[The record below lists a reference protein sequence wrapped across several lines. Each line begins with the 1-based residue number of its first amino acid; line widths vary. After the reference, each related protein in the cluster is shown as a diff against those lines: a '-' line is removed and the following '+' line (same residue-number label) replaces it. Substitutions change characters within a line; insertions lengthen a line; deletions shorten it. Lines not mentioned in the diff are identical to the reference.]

1 MIAPPVID
9 GMTVSVDGSGS
20 YDPDAITPPGIVSWS
35 WNWGDMTM
43 DGSGAMATHTYAMG
57 GDYTITLTVKDVD
70 GLEDTETA
78 LVHIEG
84 VVDPYPVA
92 SFTATMDWMTVTVI
106 STSTD
111 NLPIPTTSWAFGDG
125 ATATG
130 LTATH
135 TYAAL
140 GLWTITLT
148 VTDSMGQMDTATQ
161 QVEATDPY
169 PVASLTAEMNWMS
182 VTVTSTSTDNLP
194 IPTTS
199 WAFGDGATA
208 TGLTAT
214 HKYGTPGLYTI
225 TLTVTD
231 SMGQMDTATQQVEAK
246 LALPLASFTQ
256 SVVKRD
262 VSVDGSASSDPDG
275 GAITAWSWNWGDG
288 STLGSGAMTTHL
300 YASIGTFTITLTVT
314 DDDGQ
319 TGSSSQQV
327 TTSDSPPI
335 ASFTWSANGAVLS
348 VDASGSSDD
357 YAGLTYSWKWG
368 DATMDGSGMTAT
380 HTYAAAAAIAP
391 AAAQTGGRV
400 PGFPYPVIGY
410 TFEADGTTKL
420 PGCAITIQN
429 GRTLESY
436 SIVSDLAAYY
446 SVDLNEKTFFPA
458 GWLTGDP
465 VLVSAVKGDLAGSNQ
480 GSYDDTAYYISINVN
495 LISAGPVAHDY
506 TVTLTV
512 TDVLGQTAQMTQVV
526 TVYW

>member
-1 MIAPPVID
+1 
-9 GMTVSVDGSGS
+9 
-20 YDPDAITPPGIVSWS
+20 
-35 WNWGDMTM
+35 MTM

-161 QVEATDPY
+161 QVEA
-169 PVASLTAEMNWMS
+169 
-182 VTVTSTSTDNLP
+182 
-194 IPTTS
+194 
-199 WAFGDGATA
+199 
-208 TGLTAT
+208 
-214 HKYGTPGLYTI
+214 
-225 TLTVTD
+225 
-231 SMGQMDTATQQVEAK
+231 K

-288 STLGSGAMTTHL
+288 STLGSGAMATHL

-327 TTSDSPPI
+327 TTTDSPPV
-335 ASFTWSANGAVLS
+335 AAFTVS
-348 VDASGSSDD
+348 VSGLTVNVNAAGSTDD
-357 YAGLTYSWKWG
+357 YPGLTYAWSWG
-368 DATMDGSGMTAT
+368 
-380 HTYAAAAAIAP
+380 
-391 AAAQTGGRV
+391 
-400 PGFPYPVIGY
+400 
-410 TFEADGTTKL
+410 DGTTGTGVTAMHTYGSTPAAVSPSVQSTGKVPPPPFWVMGQTKDSL
-420 PGCAITIQN
+420 GN
-429 GRTLESY
+429 
-436 SIVSDLAAYY
+436 IVSDCAIMVTNMRTGAVNYTTSDTLYGYY
-446 SVDLNEKTFFPA
+446 EFNLNDQIGGVAEGDMIKVTATKGTMSGEATGQALYAVGFVFLNVVLTA
-458 GWLTGDP
+458 GVVP
-465 VLVSAVKGDLAGSNQ
+465 
-480 GSYDDTAYYISINVN
+480 YDVTI
-495 LISAGPVAHDY
+495 
-506 TVTLTV
+506 TLTV
-512 TDVLGQTAQMTQVV
+512 TDSVGQIASVSKTV
-526 TVYW
+526 TVTP